1 MRKLSYWI
9 ASVVLVAV
17 VALLFAPSH
26 GKAQERGQAP
36 AERPL
41 VNVQVLK
48 GMTRPQVV
56 QVMQGINVQLGVACT
71 FCHVQNNGQNDFPAE
86 DKQHKLIAREMMR
99 MVQTIN
105 EQQAVATVARK
116 VECFT
121 CHRGAAGIPVT
132 PVPPPPAAPAAAP
145 ARGAAPGN

>member
-9 ASVVLVAV
+9 ASVVLVAA
-17 VALLFAPSH
+17 VALLFGPSH

-48 GMTRPQVV
+48 GLTRPQLVLE
-56 QVMQGINVQLGVACT
+56 MQKINVQLGVACT

-99 MVQTIN
+99 MVQAIN
-105 EQQAVATVARK
+105 DQKAVATVSRK
-116 VECFT
+116 VECWT
-121 CHRGAAGIPVT
+121 CHRGGAGIPNA
-132 PVPPPPAAPAAAP
+132 PAPPAPAAPAAAP
-145 ARGAAPGN
+145 ARGAAPPA